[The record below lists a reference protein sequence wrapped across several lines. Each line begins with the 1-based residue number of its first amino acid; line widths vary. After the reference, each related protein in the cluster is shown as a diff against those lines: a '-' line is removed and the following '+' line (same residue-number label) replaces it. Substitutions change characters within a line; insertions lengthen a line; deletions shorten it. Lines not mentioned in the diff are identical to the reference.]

1 MREGKFVKIIAPGG
15 ATLNFVGVTG
25 TTEKVLM
32 EVSAVARLCDRG
44 CQVFEIKEEAAAEE
58 GKEPKVT
65 YTPLYNNFE
74 EVSGVEIF
82 TEKQKADFEKR
93 GFKECNEDNGGN
105 RQIDSKELEDILVT
119 DIESIIETLKHNEE
133 TERIEIISEK
143 LKKHIAE
150 LNAQEE
156 VETEPKTEEEIVE
169 EKASAHFKKHFKD
182 LEEEEKAKEAEAAKS
197 EEEKAKESA
206 LDKGIVYRQLPRFG
220 NKPSSSSFRYNEEGG
235 IEEDTSDKSGANPK
249 SNSDTTV
256 APPTP
261 VTPAGSDE
269 HTTSPSTTE
278 RTETGEAT
286 HEATPGNPETTG
298 STTSGKPGK
307 KKNGSQAPEEATSPG
322 RRTEENPTPVVPGP
336 IQPPPQPE
344 DYL

>member
-32 EVSAVARLCDRG
+32 EVSAVAKLCDRG

-65 YTPLYNNFE
+65 YTPLYNNFDL
-74 EVSGVEIF
+74 VSGVEIF

-105 RQIDSKELEDILVT
+105 RQVDSKELEDILVT

-169 EKASAHFKKHFKD
+169 EKASARFKKHFKD

-249 SNSDTTV
+249 SGSDTG
-256 APPTP
+256 

-278 RTETGEAT
+278 RTETSEAT

-298 STTSGKPGK
+298 STTTGKPGK
-307 KKNGSQAPEEATSPG
+307 KKNTQPPEEATTPG
-322 RRTEENPTPVVPGP
+322 RRAEENPDAGMV
-336 IQPPPQPE
+336 QPPPQP
-344 DYL
+344 DDHL

>member
-32 EVSAVARLCDRG
+32 EVSAVAKLCDRG

-65 YTPLYNNFE
+65 YTPLYNNFDLK
-74 EVSGVEIF
+74 SGVEIF

-105 RQIDSKELEDILVT
+105 RQVDSKELEDILVT

-150 LNAQEE
+150 LDAQEE
-156 VETEPKTEEEIVE
+156 VETEPKTEEEVVE
-169 EKASAHFKKHFKD
+169 EKASARFKKHFKD
-182 LEEEEKAKEAEAAKS
+182 LE

-256 APPTP
+256 VPPTP

-307 KKNGSQAPEEATSPG
+307 KKNNSQAPDEATSPG
-322 RRTEENPTPVVPGP
+322 RRAEENPEAGLP
-336 IQPPPQPE
+336 QPPPLPPS
-344 DYL
+344 DHL

>member
-65 YTPLYNNFE
+65 YIPLYNNFDLK
-74 EVSGVEIF
+74 SGVEIF

-105 RQIDSKELEDILVT
+105 RQVDSKELEDILVT

-156 VETEPKTEEEIVE
+156 VETEPKTEEEIIE

-182 LEEEEKAKEAEAAKS
+182 LEEEEKTKEAEAAKS

-235 IEEDTSDKSGANPK
+235 IEGDTSDKSGANPK
-249 SNSDTTV
+249 SGADTG
-256 APPTP
+256 

-307 KKNGSQAPEEATSPG
+307 KKNGSQAPDEATTPG
-322 RRTEENPTPVVPGP
+322 RRAEENPTPGLV
-336 IQPPPQPE
+336 QPAPE
-344 DYL
+344 PDDHL

>member
-32 EVSAVARLCDRG
+32 EVSAVAKLCDRG

-65 YTPLYNNFE
+65 YTPLYNNFDL
-74 EVSGVEIF
+74 VSGVEIF

-156 VETEPKTEEEIVE
+156 VETEPKTEEKIVE
-169 EKASAHFKKHFKD
+169 EKASARFKKHFKD

-249 SNSDTTV
+249 SNSDTG
-256 APPTP
+256 A
-261 VTPAGSDE
+261 TPAGSDE

-307 KKNGSQAPEEATSPG
+307 KKNDNQAPDEATSPG
-322 RRTEENPTPVVPGP
+322 RRAEENPTPVVPGP
-336 IQPPPQPE
+336 TQPPHQP
-344 DYL
+344 DDHL

>member
-32 EVSAVARLCDRG
+32 EISAVAKLCDRG
-44 CQVFEIKEEAAAEE
+44 CQVFEIKEEAAEE

-82 TEKQKADFEKR
+82 TAKQVEELQKR
-93 GFKECNEDNGGN
+93 GFKECHEDNGGN
-105 RQIDSKELEDILVT
+105 RQVDSKELEDIFVQ
-119 DIESIIETLKHNEE
+119 DIESLIKALETNEE
-133 TERIEIISEK
+133 NDRIVAIGEK
-143 LKKHIAE
+143 IKLHIAE
-150 LNAQEE
+150 LDAQEK

-182 LEEEEKAKEAEAAKS
+182 LEAEEKAKEAEAAKS

-235 IEEDTSDKSGANPK
+235 IEGDTSDKSGANPK
-249 SNSDTTV
+249 SNSDTG
-256 APPTP
+256 

-307 KKNGSQAPEEATSPG
+307 KKNGGSQAPDEATSPG

-336 IQPPPQPE
+336 IQPPPEP
-344 DYL
+344 DDHL

>member
-32 EVSAVARLCDRG
+32 EVSAVAKLCDRG
-44 CQVFEIKEEAAAEE
+44 CQVFEIKEEAAEE

-65 YTPLYNNFE
+65 YTPLYNNFDL
-74 EVSGVEIF
+74 VSGVELF

-169 EKASAHFKKHFKD
+169 EKASARFKKHFKD

-249 SNSDTTV
+249 SNSDTGV
-256 APPTP
+256 A
-261 VTPAGSDE
+261 PAGSDE

-278 RTETGEAT
+278 RTETSEAT

-298 STTSGKPGK
+298 STTTGKPGK

-322 RRTEENPTPVVPGP
+322 RRAEENPDAGIV
-336 IQPPPQPE
+336 QPPHQP
-344 DYL
+344 DDHL

>member
-32 EVSAVARLCDRG
+32 EVSAVAKLCDRG

-82 TEKQKADFEKR
+82 TAKQVEELKKR
-93 GFKECNEDNGGN
+93 GFKECHEDNGGN
-105 RQIDSKELEDILVT
+105 RQVDSKELEDIFVP
-119 DIESIIETLKHNEE
+119 DIESLIEALESNEE
-133 TERIEIISEK
+133 NDRIIAIGEK
-143 LKKHIAE
+143 IKLHIE
-150 LNAQEE
+150 KLNAQEE

-249 SNSDTTV
+249 SNSD
-256 APPTP
+256 AGA
-261 VTPAGSDE
+261 TPAGSDE

-278 RTETGEAT
+278 RTETSEAT

-307 KKNGSQAPEEATSPG
+307 KKNGSQAPDEATSPG
-322 RRTEENPTPVVPGP
+322 RRAGENPEAGLP
-336 IQPPPQPE
+336 QPPPLPPS
-344 DYL
+344 DHL

>member
-44 CQVFEIKEEAAAEE
+44 CQVFEIKEETAAEE

-65 YTPLYNNFE
+65 YTPLYNNFDL
-74 EVSGVEIF
+74 VSGVEIF

-156 VETEPKTEEEIVE
+156 VETEPKTEEKIVE
-169 EKASAHFKKHFKD
+169 EKASARFKKHFKD
-182 LEEEEKAKEAEAAKS
+182 LEEEEKAKEAAKS
-197 EEEKAKESA
+197 EEEKATESA

-249 SNSDTTV
+249 SGSDATG
-256 APPTP
+256 

-298 STTSGKPGK
+298 STTTGKPGK

-322 RRTEENPTPVVPGP
+322 RRAEENPDAGIV
-336 IQPPPQPE
+336 QPPHQP
-344 DYL
+344 DDHL

>member
-32 EVSAVARLCDRG
+32 EVSAVAKLCDRG

-82 TEKQKADFEKR
+82 TAKQVEELKKR
-93 GFKECNEDNGGN
+93 GFKECHEDNGGN
-105 RQIDSKELEDILVT
+105 RQVDSKELEDIFVQ
-119 DIESIIETLKHNEE
+119 DIESLIKALETNEE
-133 TERIEIISEK
+133 NDRIVAIGEK
-143 LKKHIAE
+143 LKLHIE
-150 LNAQEE
+150 KLNAQEE

-256 APPTP
+256 VPPTP

-298 STTSGKPGK
+298 STGEKPGK
-307 KKNGSQAPEEATSPG
+307 KKNNSQAPDEATSPG
-322 RRTEENPTPVVPGP
+322 RRAEDSPSPSVKPDPNY
-336 IQPPPQPE
+336 QPN
-344 DYL
+344 DHL

>member
-32 EVSAVARLCDRG
+32 EVSAVAKLCDRG

-93 GFKECNEDNGGN
+93 GFKECHEDNGGN
-105 RQIDSKELEDILVT
+105 RQVDSKELEDIFVS
-119 DIESIIETLKHNEE
+119 DIESIIETLKNNEE

-156 VETEPKTEEEIVE
+156 VETEPKTEEKIVE
-169 EKASAHFKKHFKD
+169 EKASARFKKHFKD
-182 LEEEEKAKEAEAAKS
+182 LEEEKAKEAEAAKS

-249 SNSDTTV
+249 SNSDIGI
-256 APPTP
+256 
-261 VTPAGSDE
+261 TPAGSDE
-269 HTTSPSTTE
+269 HTTSPSTIE
-278 RTETGEAT
+278 RTETGAWLPFFFL
-286 HEATPGNPETTG
+286 PGLPEVVEPVVSG
-298 STTSGKPGK
+298 SNTTTS
-307 KKNGSQAPEEATSPG
+307 ST
-322 RRTEENPTPVVPGP
+322 RRSFIIFKLLKIERC
-336 IQPPPQPE
+336 
-344 DYL
+344 Y

>member
-32 EVSAVARLCDRG
+32 EVSAVAKLCDRG

-93 GFKECNEDNGGN
+93 GFKECHEDNGGN
-105 RQIDSKELEDILVT
+105 RQVDSKELEDIFVS
-119 DIESIIETLKHNEE
+119 DIESIIETLKNNEE

-156 VETEPKTEEEIVE
+156 VETEPKTEEKIVE
-169 EKASAHFKKHFKD
+169 EKASARFKKHFKD

-235 IEEDTSDKSGANPK
+235 IVEDTSDKSGANPK
-249 SNSDTTV
+249 SGSDTG
-256 APPTP
+256 

-307 KKNGSQAPEEATSPG
+307 KKNGSQAPDEATSPG
-322 RRTEENPTPVVPGP
+322 RRAEENPDAGIV
-336 IQPPPQPE
+336 QPPPQPE
-344 DYL
+344 DHL

>member
-32 EVSAVARLCDRG
+32 EVSAVAKLCDRG
-44 CQVFEIKEEAAAEE
+44 CQVFEIKEEAAEE

-82 TEKQKADFEKR
+82 TAKQVEELKKR
-93 GFKECNEDNGGN
+93 GFKECHEDNGGN
-105 RQIDSKELEDILVT
+105 RQVDSKELEDIFVQ
-119 DIESIIETLKHNEE
+119 DIESLIKALETNEE
-133 TERIEIISEK
+133 NDRIVAIGEK
-143 LKKHIAE
+143 LKLHITE
-150 LNAQEE
+150 LDAQEE
-156 VETEPKTEEEIVE
+156 VETKEKTEEEIVE

-235 IEEDTSDKSGANPK
+235 IEGDTSDKSGANPK
-249 SNSDTTV
+249 SNSNTG
-256 APPTP
+256 

-298 STTSGKPGK
+298 STGGKPGK
-307 KKNGSQAPEEATSPG
+307 KKNGGSQAPDEATSPG

-336 IQPPPQPE
+336 IQPHPE
-344 DYL
+344 PDDHL

>member
-32 EVSAVARLCDRG
+32 EVSAVAKLCDRG

-65 YTPLYNNFE
+65 YTPLYNNFDL
-74 EVSGVEIF
+74 VSGVELF

-156 VETEPKTEEEIVE
+156 VETEPKTEEKIVE
-169 EKASAHFKKHFKD
+169 EKASARFKKHFKD

-235 IEEDTSDKSGANPK
+235 IEEDASDKSGANPK
-249 SNSDTTV
+249 SNSD
-256 APPTP
+256 AG

-307 KKNGSQAPEEATSPG
+307 KKNGSQAPDEATSPG
-322 RRTEENPTPVVPGP
+322 RRAEENPTPVVPGP

-344 DYL
+344 DHL

>member
-65 YTPLYNNFE
+65 YIPLYNNFDLK
-74 EVSGVEIF
+74 SGVEIF

-105 RQIDSKELEDILVT
+105 RQVDSKELEDILVT

-150 LNAQEE
+150 LDAQEE
-156 VETEPKTEEEIVE
+156 VETEPKTEEKIVE
-169 EKASAHFKKHFKD
+169 EKASARFKKHFKD

-249 SNSDTTV
+249 SGADTG
-256 APPTP
+256 

-298 STTSGKPGK
+298 STTTGKPGK
-307 KKNGSQAPEEATSPG
+307 KKNTQPPEEATTPG
-322 RRTEENPTPVVPGP
+322 RRAEENPEAGIV
-336 IQPPPQPE
+336 QPPPQP
-344 DYL
+344 DDHL

>member
-65 YTPLYNNFE
+65 YIPLYNNFDLK
-74 EVSGVEIF
+74 SGVEIF

-105 RQIDSKELEDILVT
+105 RQVDSKELEDILVT

-150 LNAQEE
+150 LDAQEE
-156 VETEPKTEEEIVE
+156 VETEPKTEEKIVE
-169 EKASAHFKKHFKD
+169 EKASARFKKHFKD

-220 NKPSSSSFRYNEEGG
+220 NKPSSSSFRYNEEDG

-249 SNSDTTV
+249 SGSDTG
-256 APPTP
+256 

-278 RTETGEAT
+278 RTETSEAT

-307 KKNGSQAPEEATSPG
+307 KKNTQPPEEATTPG
-322 RRTEENPTPVVPGP
+322 RRAEENPDAGIV
-336 IQPPPQPE
+336 QPLPQP
-344 DYL
+344 DDHL

>member
-1 MREGKFVKIIAPGG
+1 MREAKFVKIIAPGG

-44 CQVFEIKEEAAAEE
+44 CQVFEIKEEAAEE

-65 YTPLYNNFE
+65 YTPLYNNFDL
-74 EVSGVEIF
+74 VSGVELF

-105 RQIDSKELEDILVT
+105 RQVDSKELEDILVT

-156 VETEPKTEEEIVE
+156 VETEPKTEEQIVE
-169 EKASAHFKKHFKD
+169 EKASARFKKHFKD

-235 IEEDTSDKSGANPK
+235 IEGDTTDKSGANPK
-249 SNSDTTV
+249 SGADTG
-256 APPTP
+256 

-298 STTSGKPGK
+298 STTTGKPGK
-307 KKNGSQAPEEATSPG
+307 KKNNSQAPEEATTPG
-322 RRTEENPTPVVPGP
+322 RRAEENPNAGIV
-336 IQPPPQPE
+336 QPPPQP
-344 DYL
+344 DDHL

>member
-32 EVSAVARLCDRG
+32 EVSAVAKLCDRG

-65 YTPLYNNFE
+65 YTPLYNNFDL
-74 EVSGVEIF
+74 VSGVELF

-169 EKASAHFKKHFKD
+169 EKASARFKKHFKD

-249 SNSDTTV
+249 SNSDTG
-256 APPTP
+256 

-307 KKNGSQAPEEATSPG
+307 KKNGTQPPEEATSPG
-322 RRTEENPTPVVPGP
+322 RRAEENPTPVVPGP

-344 DYL
+344 DHL

>member
-65 YTPLYNNFE
+65 YTPLYNNFDL
-74 EVSGVEIF
+74 VSGVEIF

-156 VETEPKTEEEIVE
+156 VETEPKTEEKIVE

-249 SNSDTTV
+249 SGADTG
-256 APPTP
+256 

-278 RTETGEAT
+278 RTETSEAT

-307 KKNGSQAPEEATSPG
+307 KKNDNQAPDEATSPG
-322 RRTEENPTPVVPGP
+322 RRAEENPTPVVPGP

-344 DYL
+344 DHL

>member
-65 YTPLYNNFE
+65 YTPLYNNFDLK
-74 EVSGVEIF
+74 SGVEIF

-150 LNAQEE
+150 LDAQEE
-156 VETEPKTEEEIVE
+156 VETEPKTEEQIVE
-169 EKASAHFKKHFKD
+169 EKASARFKKHFKD

-249 SNSDTTV
+249 SGSDTG
-256 APPTP
+256 

-298 STTSGKPGK
+298 STTTGKPGK
-307 KKNGSQAPEEATSPG
+307 KKNTQPPEEATTPG
-322 RRTEENPTPVVPGP
+322 RRAEENPDAGIV
-336 IQPPPQPE
+336 QPPPQP
-344 DYL
+344 DDHL

>member
-1 MREGKFVKIIAPGG
+1 MVTLMREGKFVKIIAPGG

-32 EVSAVARLCDRG
+32 EVSAVAKLCDRG
-44 CQVFEIKEEAAAEE
+44 CQVFEIKEEAAEE

-82 TEKQKADFEKR
+82 TAKQVEELQKR
-93 GFKECNEDNGGN
+93 GFKECHEDNGGN
-105 RQIDSKELEDILVT
+105 RQVDSKELEDIFVQ
-119 DIESIIETLKHNEE
+119 DIESLIKALESNEE
-133 TERIEIISEK
+133 NDRIVAIGEK
-143 LKKHIAE
+143 LKLHIAE
-150 LNAQEE
+150 LDAQEK

-235 IEEDTSDKSGANPK
+235 IEGDTSDKSGANPK
-249 SNSDTTV
+249 SNSDTG
-256 APPTP
+256 A
-261 VTPAGSDE
+261 TPAGSDE

-298 STTSGKPGK
+298 STSGKPGK
-307 KKNGSQAPEEATSPG
+307 KKNGGSQAPDEATSPG

-336 IQPPPQPE
+336 IQPPPEP
-344 DYL
+344 DDHL

>member
-65 YTPLYNNFE
+65 YTPLYNNFDL
-74 EVSGVEIF
+74 VSGVEIF

-156 VETEPKTEEEIVE
+156 VETEPKTEEKIVE
-169 EKASAHFKKHFKD
+169 EKASARFKKHFKD
-182 LEEEEKAKEAEAAKS
+182 LEEEEKAKETEAAKS

-235 IEEDTSDKSGANPK
+235 IEGDTSDKSGADPK
-249 SNSDTTV
+249 SGSDTG
-256 APPTP
+256 

-307 KKNGSQAPEEATSPG
+307 KKNSSQAPDEATSPG

-336 IQPPPQPE
+336 IQPPHQP
-344 DYL
+344 DDHL

>member
-32 EVSAVARLCDRG
+32 EVSAVAKLCDRG

-65 YTPLYNNFE
+65 YTPLYNNFDL
-74 EVSGVEIF
+74 VSGVELF

-119 DIESIIETLKHNEE
+119 DIEYIIETLKHNEE

-156 VETEPKTEEEIVE
+156 VETEPKTEEKIVE
-169 EKASAHFKKHFKD
+169 EKASARFKKHFKD

-249 SNSDTTV
+249 SGSDTG
-256 APPTP
+256 

-286 HEATPGNPETTG
+286 YEATPGNPETTG

-307 KKNGSQAPEEATSPG
+307 KKNGSQAPDEATSPG
-322 RRTEENPTPVVPGP
+322 IRAEENPTPVVPGP

-344 DYL
+344 DHL

>member
-65 YTPLYNNFE
+65 YTPLYNNFDLK
-74 EVSGVEIF
+74 SGVEIF

-105 RQIDSKELEDILVT
+105 RQVDSKELEDILVT

-156 VETEPKTEEEIVE
+156 VETEPKTEEKIIE
-169 EKASAHFKKHFKD
+169 EKASARFKKHFKD

-235 IEEDTSDKSGANPK
+235 IEEDTTDKSGANPK
-249 SNSDTTV
+249 SGSDTG
-256 APPTP
+256 

-286 HEATPGNPETTG
+286 HEATPGNTETTG
-298 STTSGKPGK
+298 STTTGKPGK
-307 KKNGSQAPEEATSPG
+307 KKNTQPPEEATSPG
-322 RRTEENPTPVVPGP
+322 RRAEENPDAGLV
-336 IQPPPQPE
+336 QPTPQP
-344 DYL
+344 DDHL

>member
-32 EVSAVARLCDRG
+32 EVSAVAKLCDRG

-65 YTPLYNNFE
+65 YTPLYNNFDL
-74 EVSGVEIF
+74 VSGVELF

-133 TERIEIISEK
+133 TARIEIISEK

-156 VETEPKTEEEIVE
+156 VETEPKTEEKIVE
-169 EKASAHFKKHFKD
+169 EKASARFKKHFKD

-249 SNSDTTV
+249 SNTDASV
-256 APPTP
+256 PPTP
-261 VTPAGSDE
+261 VVPAGSDE

-286 HEATPGNPETTG
+286 HEATPGNTETTG

-307 KKNGSQAPEEATSPG
+307 KKNDSQAPDEATSPG
-322 RRTEENPTPVVPGP
+322 RRAEDSSSPTPVKPDP
-336 IQPPPQPE
+336 NYQP
-344 DYL
+344 DDHL

>member
-32 EVSAVARLCDRG
+32 EVSAVAKLCDRG

-93 GFKECNEDNGGN
+93 GFKECHEDNGGN
-105 RQIDSKELEDILVT
+105 RQVDSKELEDIFVS
-119 DIESIIETLKHNEE
+119 DIEYIIETLKNNEE

-156 VETEPKTEEEIVE
+156 VETEPKTEEKIVE
-169 EKASAHFKKHFKD
+169 EKASARFKKHFKD

-249 SNSDTTV
+249 SGSDTG
-256 APPTP
+256 

-307 KKNGSQAPEEATSPG
+307 KKNDNQAPDEATSPG
-322 RRTEENPTPVVPGP
+322 RRAEENPTPVVPGP

-344 DYL
+344 DHL

>member
-44 CQVFEIKEEAAAEE
+44 CQVFEIKEEAAEE

-65 YTPLYNNFE
+65 YTPLYNNFDL
-74 EVSGVEIF
+74 VSGVELF

-105 RQIDSKELEDILVT
+105 RQVDSKELEDILVT

-156 VETEPKTEEEIVE
+156 VETEPKTEEKIVE
-169 EKASAHFKKHFKD
+169 EKASARFKKHFKD

-249 SNSDTTV
+249 SGSDTG
-256 APPTP
+256 

-298 STTSGKPGK
+298 STTTGKPGK
-307 KKNGSQAPEEATSPG
+307 KKNTQPPEEATTPG
-322 RRTEENPTPVVPGP
+322 RRAEENPDAGIV
-336 IQPPPQPE
+336 QPPPQPE
-344 DYL
+344 DHL

>member
-1 MREGKFVKIIAPGG
+1 MVTLMREGKFVKIIAPGG

-32 EVSAVARLCDRG
+32 EVSAVAKLCDRG

-65 YTPLYNNFE
+65 YTPLYNNFDL
-74 EVSGVEIF
+74 VSGVEIF

-169 EKASAHFKKHFKD
+169 EKTSARFKKHFKD

-249 SNSDTTV
+249 SNGD
-256 APPTP
+256 AGA
-261 VTPAGSDE
+261 TPAGSDE

-307 KKNGSQAPEEATSPG
+307 KKNGSQAPDEATSPG

-344 DYL
+344 DHL

>member
-15 ATLNFVGVTG
+15 ATLNFVGVAG

-32 EVSAVARLCDRG
+32 EVSAVAKLCDRG

-58 GKEPKVT
+58 GKEQKVT

-93 GFKECNEDNGGN
+93 GFKECHEDNGGN
-105 RQIDSKELEDILVT
+105 RQVDSKELEDIFVS
-119 DIESIIETLKHNEE
+119 DIEYIIETLKNNEE
-133 TERIEIISEK
+133 TARIEIISEK

-156 VETEPKTEEEIVE
+156 VETEPKTEEKIVE

-249 SNSDTTV
+249 SNSD
-256 APPTP
+256 AG

-307 KKNGSQAPEEATSPG
+307 KKNGSQAPDEATSPG

-344 DYL
+344 DHL

>member
-65 YTPLYNNFE
+65 YTPLYNNFDL
-74 EVSGVEIF
+74 VSGVELF

-93 GFKECNEDNGGN
+93 GFKKCNEDNGGN

-249 SNSDTTV
+249 SNSD
-256 APPTP
+256 AG

-286 HEATPGNPETTG
+286 HEATPGIPETTG

-307 KKNGSQAPEEATSPG
+307 KKNDNQAPDEATSPG
-322 RRTEENPTPVVPGP
+322 RRAEENPTPVVPGP
-336 IQPPPQPE
+336 
-344 DYL
+344 

>member
-32 EVSAVARLCDRG
+32 EVSAVAKLCDRG
-44 CQVFEIKEEAAAEE
+44 CQVFEIKEEAAEE

-65 YTPLYNNFE
+65 YTPLYNNFDL
-74 EVSGVEIF
+74 VSGVELF

-169 EKASAHFKKHFKD
+169 EKVSTHFKKHFKD

-249 SNSDTTV
+249 SGSDTG
-256 APPTP
+256 

-298 STTSGKPGK
+298 STTTGKPGK

-322 RRTEENPTPVVPGP
+322 RRAGENPEAGLT
-336 IQPPPQPE
+336 QPSPLPPS
-344 DYL
+344 DHL

>member
-32 EVSAVARLCDRG
+32 EVSAVAKLCDRG

-65 YTPLYNNFE
+65 YTPLYNNFDL
-74 EVSGVEIF
+74 VSGVELF

-156 VETEPKTEEEIVE
+156 VETEPKTEEKIVE
-169 EKASAHFKKHFKD
+169 EKASARFKKHFKD

-249 SNSDTTV
+249 SGSDTG
-256 APPTP
+256 AN
-261 VTPAGSDE
+261 PAGSDE

-307 KKNGSQAPEEATSPG
+307 KKNDNQAPDEATSPG
-322 RRTEENPTPVVPGP
+322 RRAEENPTPVVPGP

-344 DYL
+344 DHL

>member
-32 EVSAVARLCDRG
+32 EVSAVAKLCDRG
-44 CQVFEIKEEAAAEE
+44 CQVFEIKEEAAEE

-65 YTPLYNNFE
+65 YTPLYNNFDL
-74 EVSGVEIF
+74 VSGVEIF

-169 EKASAHFKKHFKD
+169 EKVSAHFKKHFKD

-197 EEEKAKESA
+197 EKAKESA

-235 IEEDTSDKSGANPK
+235 IEGDTSDKSGANPK
-249 SNSDTTV
+249 SGSDTG
-256 APPTP
+256 

-298 STTSGKPGK
+298 STTSGK
-307 KKNGSQAPEEATSPG
+307 KKNGSQAPDEATSPG

-344 DYL
+344 DHL

>member
-65 YTPLYNNFE
+65 YTPLYNNFDL
-74 EVSGVEIF
+74 VSGVELF

-156 VETEPKTEEEIVE
+156 VETEPKTEEKIVE
-169 EKASAHFKKHFKD
+169 EKASARFKKHFKD

-235 IEEDTSDKSGANPK
+235 IEGDTTDKSGANPK
-249 SNSDTTV
+249 SGSDTG
-256 APPTP
+256 

-307 KKNGSQAPEEATSPG
+307 KKNTQPPEEATTPG
-322 RRTEENPTPVVPGP
+322 RRAEENPDAGIV
-336 IQPPPQPE
+336 QPPPQPE
-344 DYL
+344 DHL

>member
-65 YTPLYNNFE
+65 YTPLYNNFDL
-74 EVSGVEIF
+74 VSGVEIF

-156 VETEPKTEEEIVE
+156 VETEPKTEEEIIE

-249 SNSDTTV
+249 SNSDTG
-256 APPTP
+256 

-307 KKNGSQAPEEATSPG
+307 KKNDNQAPDEATSPG
-322 RRTEENPTPVVPGP
+322 RRAEENPTPVVPGP
-336 IQPPPQPE
+336 TQPPHQP
-344 DYL
+344 DDHL

>member
-32 EVSAVARLCDRG
+32 EVSAVAKLCDRG

-65 YTPLYNNFE
+65 YTPLYNNFDL
-74 EVSGVEIF
+74 VSGVELF

-93 GFKECNEDNGGN
+93 GFKECHEDNGGN
-105 RQIDSKELEDILVT
+105 RQVDSKELEDILVT
-119 DIESIIETLKHNEE
+119 DIESIIETLKNNEE

-156 VETEPKTEEEIVE
+156 VETEPKTEEKIIE
-169 EKASAHFKKHFKD
+169 EKASARFKKHFKD

-307 KKNGSQAPEEATSPG
+307 KKNGSQAPDEATSPG
-322 RRTEENPTPVVPGP
+322 RRAEENPDAGIV
-336 IQPPPQPE
+336 QPPPQPE
-344 DYL
+344 DHL